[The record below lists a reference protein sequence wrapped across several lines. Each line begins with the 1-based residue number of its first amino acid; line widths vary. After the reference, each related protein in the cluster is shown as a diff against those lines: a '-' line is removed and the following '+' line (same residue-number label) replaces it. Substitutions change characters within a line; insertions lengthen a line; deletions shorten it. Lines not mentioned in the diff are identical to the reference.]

1 MAHSSSIRKS
11 VKANEVAQA
20 HRVTPRPGSGII
32 GMRHATELAPELNIP
47 VVRLGEP
54 VLWFAEGNTNATPHN
69 AFVARI
75 DTNTL
80 ALDVIT
86 NRGLERKPTV
96 AYYTDPRMQLPGMRK
111 FGGWKQ
117 TDHANHIQ
125 DLEDKIKDVN
135 EKLVAQAELIDKLV
149 ENVTDLEAKLNK

>member
-1 MAHSSSIRKS
+1 MAHTSNLRKT
-11 VKANEVAQA
+11 VKASEVGMA
-20 HRVTPRPGSGII
+20 HRVTPRPGSGVVGI
-32 GMRHATELAPELNIP
+32 RHATELAPELNIP

-54 VLWFAEGNTNATPHN
+54 VLWYAEGNTNATPHN

-96 AYYTDPRMQLPGMRK
+96 PYYTDPRMQLPGMRK

-117 TDHANHIQ
+117 TDHANYMQ
-125 DLEDKIKDVN
+125 ELENKIKDLGD
-135 EKLVAQAELIDKLV
+135 KLSEQQAFIDKLLESV
-149 ENVTDLEAKLNK
+149 EALEAK